1 LKSWK
6 NSQKRAGYLLVLFGI
21 TTQCTSR
28 QRDKFKNNLKFQQ
41 NKNMT
46 KEQSIIAAKQFRK
59 DADELLQ
66 RMKNHNRNLGQHTD
80 MAADDIWEVCAQ
92 HTLSIR
98 DLESCIMRQGMALKY
113 IGNPNPYPNSK
124 DPSNTIVEPTSDG
137 LKM

>member
-1 LKSWK
+1 
-6 NSQKRAGYLLVLFGI
+6 
-21 TTQCTSR
+21 
-28 QRDKFKNNLKFQQ
+28 
-41 NKNMT
+41 MT

-66 RMKNHNRNLGQHTD
+66 RMKEHRKSLLACHSIDAKESDPERFLEPQ
-80 MAADDIWEVCAQ
+80 EVVAQ